1 MEAGTLPKKYSLSA
15 PPMNQNNKT
24 PSSDSARKPIE
35 MCKPDNRGRCLKH
48 ECDIKKFGVT
58 SKEWVDRGGGKGY
71 GYKHFKVTKYICMS
85 SERNTDGPSVE
96 NNPGVGNLSDGYR
109 NSSEQF
115 ERESFSQRTI
125 DGDLIGIQ
133 TDTL

>member
-1 MEAGTLPKKYSLSA
+1 M
-15 PPMNQNNKT
+15 
-24 PSSDSARKPIE
+24 
-35 MCKPDNRGRCLKH
+35 KH
-48 ECDIKKFGVT
+48 ECDIKKFWVT

-71 GYKHFKVTKYICMS
+71 FKVTKYICMS
-85 SERNTDGPSVE
+85 SERKTNGPSVE